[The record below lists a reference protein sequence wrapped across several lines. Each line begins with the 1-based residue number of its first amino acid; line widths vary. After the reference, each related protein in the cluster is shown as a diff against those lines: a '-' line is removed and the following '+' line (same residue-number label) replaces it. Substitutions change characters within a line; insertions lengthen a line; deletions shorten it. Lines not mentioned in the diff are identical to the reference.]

1 MQLTF
6 TGNNTLFLEQSFF
19 DQEGALAIEV
29 TSVSPTEVVL
39 SHTVYTEA
47 NVSVTFRGMN
57 FALNEAGLFTSGTI
71 TSIEF
76 DGLDT
81 AQGTISDISW
91 SAPQVQNALVDV
103 AQTSDFTALADLFNS
118 SGPITI
124 DAEEAL
130 SGFDQEVTWAEL
142 LPLIT
147 QPITFVGSSFDD
159 AVEGTSANDTIN
171 TGTNVRN
178 GDRIVASEGDDRII
192 FDAPDD
198 GSAAGYILDYDTIGA
213 PVTFNIDATSDT
225 ATVEGPGFTDT
236 LENVAG
242 ALQSFLALQGTE
254 NGDTY
259 NIALQPDQVVS
270 LNGRDGAD
278 SYTVAAEGAVPVF
291 DFRSPSATSGVDIN
305 LQTGEIADDG
315 FGFAETFEITG
326 TPDRT
331 VFLATNTADEFTD
344 GPGNQYVELRDGDDV
359 FVADTSGEDS
369 IDGGAGADRVVFADT
384 QQGQMTLAFQGAV
397 TFASDRSAEE
407 NRTAMFSVET
417 LETQGGVE
425 LQLDRHDGIGQI
437 SAENL
442 TTLTEL
448 YIAYFDR
455 AADALGLSFWA
466 TVFEKDG
473 LSFEEIA
480 DEFFTQPETVALYS
494 GVSDSE
500 FVTEVYQNVFG
511 RGPDQDGLDFWTGQ
525 LAAGDVTESGFILDF
540 LAGARADT
548 GSPDDVAYIE
558 NKTDIG
564 LYFAVVQGQNNLE
577 AANSVMNE
585 FNGSAASLQDAISL
599 ADSAYATALDSSTD
613 LLMPV
618 IGVVDTAFGDMA

>member
-47 NVSVTFRGMN
+47 NVSVTFRGTN

-91 SAPQVQNALVDV
+91 SALQVQNALVDV
-103 AQTSDFTALADLFNS
+103 AQTSDFNGLADLFNS

-130 SGFDQEVTWAEL
+130 TGFDQEVTWAEL

-159 AVEGTSANDTIN
+159 AVEGTSADDTIN

-198 GSAAGYILDYDTIGA
+198 EPAAGYILDYGSIGA

-225 ATVEGPGFTDT
+225 ATVDGPGFTDT
-236 LENVAG
+236 FENVAG
-242 ALQSFLALQGTE
+242 ALQSFLGLQGTE

-259 NIALQPDQVVS
+259 DIALQPDQVVS

-278 SYTVAAEGAVPVF
+278 NYTVAAEGAVPIF
-291 DFRSPSATSGVDIN
+291 DFRSPNATSGVDIT
-305 LQTGEIADDG
+305 LQTGEIANDG

-331 VFLATNTADEFTD
+331 VFLATNTADEFSD
-344 GPGNQYVELRDGDDV
+344 GPGNQYVELSDGDDV

-425 LQLDRHDGIGQI
+425 LQLARHDGIGQI

-494 GVSDSE
+494 DVSDSE

-511 RGPDQDGLDFWTGQ
+511 RGPDDDGLDFWTGQ
-525 LAAGDVTESGFILDF
+525 LAAGEVTESGFILDF

-564 LYFAVVQGQNNLE
+564 LYFAVVQGQNNLD
-577 AANSVMNE
+577 AANSVMDE
-585 FNGSAASLQDAISL
+585 FDGSAASLQDAISL
-599 ADSAYATALDSSTD
+599 ADSAYTTALDSSTD

-618 IGVVDTAFGDMA
+618 IGVVDTPFGDIA

>member
-192 FDAPDD
+192 FDAPDV
-198 GSAAGYILDYDTIGA
+198 GSAAGYILDYNTIGA

-225 ATVEGPGFTDT
+225 ATVDGPGFTDT

-525 LAAGDVTESGFILDF
+525 LAAGDVTESGFILDL

-577 AANSVMNE
+577 AANSVMDE
-585 FNGSAASLQDAISL
+585 FDGSAASLQDALSL
-599 ADSAYATALDSSTD
+599 ADSAYTTALDSSTD

>member
-47 NVSVTFRGMN
+47 NVSVTFRGTN

-198 GSAAGYILDYDTIGA
+198 EPAAGYILDYDTIGA
-213 PVTFNIDATSDT
+213 PVAFNIDATSDT
-225 ATVEGPGFTDT
+225 ATVDGPGFTDT

>member
-19 DQEGALAIEV
+19 DQDGALAIEV

-47 NVSVTFRGMN
+47 NVSVTFRGTN

-81 AQGTISDISW
+81 AQGSISDISW
-91 SAPQVQNALVDV
+91 SALQVQNALVDV
-103 AQTSDFTALADLFNS
+103 AQTSDFTGLADLFNS

-130 SGFDQEVTWAEL
+130 TGFDQEVTWAEL

-159 AVEGTSANDTIN
+159 AVEGTSADDTIN

-192 FDAPDD
+192 FDAPGDEP
-198 GSAAGYILDYDTIGA
+198 AAGYILDYGSIGA

-225 ATVEGPGFTDT
+225 ATVDGPGFTDT
-236 LENVAG
+236 FENVAG
-242 ALQSFLALQGTE
+242 ALQSFLGLQGTE

-259 NIALQPDQVVS
+259 DIALQPDQVVS

-278 SYTVAAEGAVPVF
+278 SYTVAAEGAVPIF
-291 DFRSPSATSGVDIN
+291 DFRSPNATSGVDIT
-305 LQTGEIADDG
+305 LQTGEIANDG

-331 VFLATNTADEFTD
+331 VFLATNTADEFSD

-480 DEFFTQPETVALYS
+480 DEFFMQPETVALYS
-494 GVSDSE
+494 DVSDSE

-511 RGPDQDGLDFWTGQ
+511 RGPDDDGLDFWTGQ
-525 LAAGDVTESGFILDF
+525 LATGEVTESGFILDF

-564 LYFAVVQGQNNLE
+564 LYFAVVQGQNNLD
-577 AANSVMNE
+577 AANSVMDE
-585 FNGSAASLQDAISL
+585 FDGSAASLQDAISL
-599 ADSAYATALDSSTD
+599 ADSAYTTALDSSTD

-618 IGVVDTAFGDMA
+618 IGVVDTPFGDIA

>member
-47 NVSVTFRGMN
+47 NVSVTFRGTN

-103 AQTSDFTALADLFNS
+103 AQTSDFSALADLFNS

-192 FDAPDD
+192 FDALDD
-198 GSAAGYILDYDTIGA
+198 EPAAGYILDYDTIGA

-225 ATVEGPGFTDT
+225 ATVDGPGFTDT

-259 NIALQPDQVVS
+259 NIALQPDQVVA

-278 SYTVAAEGAVPVF
+278 SYTVAAEGGIPVF
-291 DFRSPSATSGVDIN
+291 DFRSPNATSGVDIN

-331 VFLATNTADEFTD
+331 AFLATNTADEFTD

-369 IDGGAGADRVVFADT
+369 INGGAGADRVVFADT
-384 QQGQMTLAFQGAV
+384 QQGQMTLAFQGPA

-407 NRTAMFSVET
+407 NTTAMLSVET

-494 GVSDSE
+494 DVSDSE

-577 AANSVMNE
+577 AANSVMDE
-585 FNGSAASLQDAISL
+585 FDGSAASLQDALSL
-599 ADSAYATALDSSTD
+599 ADSAYTTALDSSTD

-618 IGVVDTAFGDMA
+618 IGVVETAFGDMA

>member
-19 DQEGALAIEV
+19 DQDGALAIEV

-47 NVSVTFRGMN
+47 NVSVTFRGTN

-91 SAPQVQNALVDV
+91 SALQVQNALVDV
-103 AQTSDFTALADLFNS
+103 AQTSDFTGLADLFNS

-130 SGFDQEVTWAEL
+130 TGFDQEVTWAEL

-159 AVEGTSANDTIN
+159 AVEGTSADDTIN

-192 FDAPDD
+192 FDAPGDEP
-198 GSAAGYILDYDTIGA
+198 AAGYILDYGSIGA

-225 ATVEGPGFTDT
+225 ATVDGPGFTDT
-236 LENVAG
+236 FENVAG
-242 ALQSFLALQGTE
+242 ALQSFLGLQGTE

-259 NIALQPDQVVS
+259 DIALQPDQVVS

-278 SYTVAAEGAVPVF
+278 NYTVAAEGAVPIF
-291 DFRSPSATSGVDIN
+291 DFRSPNATSGVDIT
-305 LQTGEIADDG
+305 LQTGEIANDG

-331 VFLATNTADEFTD
+331 VFLATNTADEFSD
-344 GPGNQYVELRDGDDV
+344 GPGNQYVELSDGDDV

-494 GVSDSE
+494 DVSDSE

-511 RGPDQDGLDFWTGQ
+511 RGPDDDGLDFWTGQ
-525 LAAGDVTESGFILDF
+525 LAAGEVTESGFILDF

-564 LYFAVVQGQNNLE
+564 LYFAVVQGQNNLD
-577 AANSVMNE
+577 AANSVMDE
-585 FNGSAASLQDAISL
+585 FDGSAASLQDAISL
-599 ADSAYATALDSSTD
+599 ADSAYTTALDSSTD

-618 IGVVDTAFGDMA
+618 IGVVDTPFGDIA

>member
-6 TGNNTLFLEQSFF
+6 TGNNTFFLEQSFF
-19 DQEGALAIEV
+19 DQDGALAVEV

-39 SHTVYTEA
+39 SHTEYTQA
-47 NVSVTFRGMN
+47 NVSVTFRGTN
-57 FALNEAGLFTSGTI
+57 FALSETGLFTSGTI
-71 TSIEF
+71 TSVEF

-81 AQGTISDISW
+81 TQATISDISW
-91 SAPQVQNALVDV
+91 SAPQLQNALFDV
-103 AQTSDFTALADLFNS
+103 AQTPDFTALAGLFNS

-124 DAEEAL
+124 NAEEAL
-130 SGFDQEVTWAEL
+130 SGFDQETTWAEL

-159 AVEGTSANDTIN
+159 AVEGTSANDTIR
-171 TGTNVRN
+171 TGTNVQN
-178 GDRIVASEGDDRII
+178 GDRVVASEGDDRII
-192 FDAPDD
+192 FDVPDD
-198 GSAAGYILDYDTIGA
+198 GTPAGFVLDYDTIGA
-213 PVTFNIDATSDT
+213 PVTFDIDSTSGT
-225 ATVEGPGFTDT
+225 ATVDGPGFTDT
-236 LENVAG
+236 LENIAS
-242 ALQSFLALQGTE
+242 ALQPFLALQGTE

-259 NIALQPDQVVS
+259 NIALEPDQVVAM
-270 LNGRDGAD
+270 NGRDGAD
-278 SYTVAAEGAVPVF
+278 SYTVAAEGAIPIF
-291 DFRSPSATSGVDIN
+291 DFRSASATSGADIN

-331 VFLATNTADEFTD
+331 VFLATNNADQFTD
-344 GPGNQYVELRDGDDV
+344 GPGNQYVEFREGADV

-384 QQGQMTLAFQGAV
+384 QQGQMTLEFQGAV
-397 TFASDRSAEE
+397 TVASDRGAAD
-407 NRTAMFSVET
+407 NRTAMFSIET
-417 LETQGGVE
+417 LETRDGVE
-425 LQLDRHDGIGQI
+425 LELDKHDGIGQI
-437 SAENL
+437 STGDL

-448 YIAYFDR
+448 YIAYFNR

-466 TVFEKDG
+466 TAFEEDG

-480 DEFFTQPETVALYS
+480 DDFFTQDETVALYS
-494 GVSDSE
+494 DVSDSA

-511 RGPDQDGLDFWTGQ
+511 RGPDQDGLDFWTSQ
-525 LAAGDVTESGFILDF
+525 LADGEVTESGFILDF

-558 NKTDIG
+558 TKTDIG
-564 LYFAVVQGQNNLE
+564 LYFAVLQGQNNLDT
-577 AANSVMNE
+577 ANSVME
-585 FNGSAASLQDAISL
+585 AFSGSAASLQDALSL
-599 ADSAYATALDSSTD
+599 ADSAYTTALDSSTE

-618 IGVVDTAFGDMA
+618 VGVVANPFGDMA